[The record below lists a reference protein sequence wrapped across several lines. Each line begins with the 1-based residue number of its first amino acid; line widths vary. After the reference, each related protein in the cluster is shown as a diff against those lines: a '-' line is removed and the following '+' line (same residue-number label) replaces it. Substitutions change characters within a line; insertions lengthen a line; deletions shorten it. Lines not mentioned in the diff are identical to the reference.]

1 MKKNII
7 ILIGII
13 IVVVFVLLF
22 ILQVRSN
29 NFDKI
34 IKNENAQVDV
44 LLELF
49 EETLSVVNPENVNL
63 ILDESALNN
72 FVTHESFTEENVSKL
87 KQIEKSIENTQIIY
101 KLGVDY
107 AEDTNILTIN
117 ISDNEGKY
125 SHIQNYKLNV
135 KDGKIIY
142 ETEGPGTTI
151 NK

>member
-13 IVVVFVLLF
+13 IVVAFVLLF

-63 ILDESALNN
+63 TLDESALNN

-87 KQIEKSIENTQIIY
+87 KEIEKSIENTQIIY
-101 KLGVDY
+101 KLGIDY

>member
-13 IVVVFVLLF
+13 IVVAFVLLF

-63 ILDESALNN
+63 TLDESALNN

-87 KQIEKSIENTQIIY
+87 KEIEKSIENTQIIY

>member
-29 NFDKI
+29 NFDKT

-63 ILDESALNN
+63 TLDESVLNN

-87 KQIEKSIENTQIIY
+87 KEIEKSIENTQIIY

>member
-29 NFDKI
+29 NFDKT

-87 KQIEKSIENTQIIY
+87 KEIEKSIENTQIIY

-142 ETEGPGTTI
+142 ETEEPGTTI

>member
-1 MKKNII
+1 MKKNMI

>member
-13 IVVVFVLLF
+13 IVVAFVLLF

>member
-13 IVVVFVLLF
+13 IVVAFVLLF

-63 ILDESALNN
+63 TLDESALNN

-87 KQIEKSIENTQIIY
+87 KEIEKSIENTQIIY
-101 KLGVDY
+101 KLGIDN
-107 AEDTNILTIN
+107 AEDTNILTNN

>member
-1 MKKNII
+1 M
-7 ILIGII
+7 
-13 IVVVFVLLF
+13 LF

>member
-63 ILDESALNN
+63 TLDESALNN

-101 KLGVDY
+101 KLGIDY

>member
-13 IVVVFVLLF
+13 IVVAFVLLF

-63 ILDESALNN
+63 TLDESALNN

>member
-13 IVVVFVLLF
+13 IVVAFVLLF

-87 KQIEKSIENTQIIY
+87 KEIEKSIENTQIIY